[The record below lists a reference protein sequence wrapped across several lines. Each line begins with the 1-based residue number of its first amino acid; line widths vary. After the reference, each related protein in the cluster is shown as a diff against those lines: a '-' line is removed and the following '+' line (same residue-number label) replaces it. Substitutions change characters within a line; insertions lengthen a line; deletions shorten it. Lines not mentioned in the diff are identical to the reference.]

1 MYDSM
6 LCHSARHAPTR
17 QNPKERPPTAR
28 VMNTNQEKNVQK
40 DAIEVDIKRVFKA
53 VWKRAWLVCLTAFL
67 CAALSL
73 LTTIYLI
80 TPEYKSTAM
89 FYVNNGA
96 ISIGDT
102 SVSLTSGDITAS
114 KSLVETYIVILNT
127 RECLNKVIDMADV
140 DYTYEELK
148 DMIKAS
154 SVNETEV
161 FQVVVTS
168 TDSEEA
174 YEIASSIAQVLPK
187 RIAEIVEG
195 TAAEVVDAAVEAAK
209 PSSPN
214 RATNTLVGFLIGAVV
229 ATLALAIREIF
240 DITIRTEED
249 LEQCTKHPVLATVP
263 DMSAPSKSGSYYYY
277 SKDKS
282 KSKGKANTHKADKVS
297 ASKTAD
303 SIIGK
308 NISFSA
314 FEAYKLLRTK
324 LQFSFVD
331 EIKCPVIGISSS
343 MAGEGKSLSAVN
355 LAYSLSQL
363 EKRVLLIDCD
373 MRRPS
378 LNVKLPIKKNP
389 GLSEYLTGHAT
400 MDEATQFCRV
410 DNAGGFAV
418 ISSGHN
424 PPNPIELLS
433 STKMEK
439 AIEQLRE
446 YFDYIL
452 LDLPPVGEVSDAMV
466 AAKLADGILL
476 VVRQDYCNT
485 AALSS
490 AISQFEFIETR
501 ILGIVLNCVN
511 DEARAYYRYGKKYG
525 KYYYRYS
532 KGRYRYSSY
541 YAANRESDSPQPK
554 Q

>member
-1 MYDSM
+1 
-6 LCHSARHAPTR
+6 
-17 QNPKERPPTAR
+17 
-28 VMNTNQEKNVQK
+28 MNTNQEKNVQK

-53 VWKRAWLVCLTAFL
+53 VWKRTWLVCLTAFL

-168 TDSEEA
+168 TDPEEA
-174 YEIASSIAQVLPK
+174 YKIAGSIAQVLPK

-195 TAAEVVDAAVEAAK
+195 TAAEVVDAAVEAAA

-229 ATLALAIREIF
+229 AALALAIREIF
-240 DITIRTEED
+240 DITIRNEED
-249 LEQCTKHPVLATVP
+249 LEQCTKHPILATVP
-263 DMSAPSKSGSYYYY
+263 DMSAPSKGSSYYYY

-282 KSKGKANTHKADKVS
+282 KSRAKSKKLAKAVADK
-297 ASKTAD
+297 ATGP
-303 SIIGK
+303 IIGK

-331 EIKCPVIGISSS
+331 EITCPVIGISSA

-389 GLSEYLTGHAT
+389 GLSEYLTGHTT

-410 DNAGGFAV
+410 DNEGGFAV

-433 STKMEK
+433 STKMQK
-439 AIEQLRE
+439 AIEQLRD

-466 AAKLADGILL
+466 AAKLANGILL

-485 AALSS
+485 AALAS
-490 AISQFEFIETR
+490 AISQFEFIESR

-511 DEARAYYRYGKKYG
+511 DEARTYYRYGRKYG
-525 KYYYRYS
+525 KYYRYS
-532 KGRYRYSSY
+532 KGRYRYTSY
-541 YAANRESDSPQPK
+541 YNAARESDTTADAAKKKS
-554 Q
+554 